1 MIAMGQ
7 SPAELQSR
15 ITALETLMR
24 RARHDVRSALAP
36 ALLAADMMRTH
47 ADPKVQ
53 GSGATVARSI
63 ARVLDT
69 LDSTCALVPPRS

>member
-1 MIAMGQ
+1 MDS
-7 SPAELQSR
+7 SPADLQSR
-15 ITALETLMR
+15 IAALETLLR

>member
-1 MIAMGQ
+1 MGS
-7 SPAELQSR
+7 SPTELQSR
-15 ITALETLMR
+15 IAALEKLMQ

-53 GSGATVARSI
+53 GSGATVVRSI
-63 ARVLDT
+63 TRVLDT
-69 LDSTCALVPPRS
+69 LDSTCDLVPPRS